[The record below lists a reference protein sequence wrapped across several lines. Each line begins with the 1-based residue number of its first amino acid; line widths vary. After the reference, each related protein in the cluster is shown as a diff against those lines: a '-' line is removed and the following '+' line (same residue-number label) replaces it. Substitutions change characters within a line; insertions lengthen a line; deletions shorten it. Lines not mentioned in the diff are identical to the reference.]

1 MSDVEAM
8 ILDQI
13 MNLLD
18 NEPPKDAGNHPSM
31 EVHDRAGAAWAEW
44 DKQLQALRLVLS
56 QMLVNKAIQER
67 MKRDG
72 R

>member
-18 NEPPKDAGNHPSM
+18 NEPPKDAGDQPSM

>member
-13 MNLLD
+13 MNLLY
-18 NEPPKDAGNHPSM
+18 NEPPKDAGDHPSM

-44 DKQLQALRLVLS
+44 DK
-56 QMLVNKAIQER
+56 
-67 MKRDG
+67 
-72 R
+72 